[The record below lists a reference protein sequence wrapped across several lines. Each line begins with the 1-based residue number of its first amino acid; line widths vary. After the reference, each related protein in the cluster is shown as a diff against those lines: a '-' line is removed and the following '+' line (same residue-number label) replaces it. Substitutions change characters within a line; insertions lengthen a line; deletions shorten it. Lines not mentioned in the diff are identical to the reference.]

1 VTAPDEETPLGD
13 IPETTPTGSNEPLE
27 GWSLFNLLA
36 TIVALLLLVFFFIK
50 FFLNRIRLEEYEEEP
65 VDSQLWAAMSPE
77 QRAQYKARR
86 EADYQT
92 WLADRQRHANRPRA
106 LLVNVPVL
114 LIAAVAFVEALIVL
128 FVTQDFSLNMI
139 LVDNYSVI
147 FALIVFV
154 QFLTPMVAGI
164 IRNSRRENQLQQ
176 TTPQATSESGDITL

>member
-36 TIVALLLLVFFFIK
+36 TIVSLLMLVFFFIK
-50 FFLNRIRLEEYEEEP
+50 FFLNRPRIEEYEEEP

-77 QRAQYKARR
+77 QRTQYKARR

-92 WLADRQRHANRPRA
+92 WLADRQLHANRQRA
-106 LLVNVPVL
+106 LFVNAPVL
-114 LIAAVAFVEALIVL
+114 LIAAVAFIEALIML
-128 FVTQDFSLNMI
+128 IMTQDFSLNMI
-139 LVDNYSVI
+139 IVDNYSVI

-154 QFLTPMVAGI
+154 QLLTPMVAAI
-164 IRNSRRENQLQQ
+164 IRNGRGENQP
-176 TTPQATSESGDITL
+176 PQAAPQSTSGGSDVTL